1 MLNCIQA
8 PRAVALGINGDG
20 IHAAGAWR
28 CGYITRVPAST
39 MDELLSIVHEKR
51 AQTAQHTATQI
62 QHFHEQ
68 RTLAACQQPRQPT
81 AEKIVNIDL
90 YFYKPH
96 ANDYAI
102 NRAVAWATG
111 RQVLNNTGQPVQY
124 AFAHVEL
131 CFGFSPHDG
140 KALLG
145 ENYSFSIA
153 QGTNVY
159 LRRRER
165 WRSEYMAVA
174 VPITLSKYQALWN
187 RCHSIAS
194 MQPPIAFDKLGM
206 YLAFVGPAR
215 LLEARVDEVHGTFC
229 SKVVVRVLKE
239 CSVLSDELAHIH
251 PCTATPTSF
260 FCAVR
265 ARCIPTAR
273 VGV

>member
-1 MLNCIQA
+1 MA
-8 PRAVALGINGDG
+8 RVSVA
-20 IHAAGAWR
+20 
-28 CGYITRVPAST
+28 T
-39 MDELLSIVHEKR
+39 MDELFSIVHQKR
-51 AQTAQHTATQI
+51 AQVALQTGVQI
-62 QHFHEQ
+62 QHYHQQ
-68 RTLAACQQPRQPT
+68 RTLSEDHEPQQPT

-96 ANDYAI
+96 ATDYMI

-111 RQVLNNTGQPVQY
+111 RKVLSNTGQSVSY

-131 CFGFSPHDG
+131 CFGYNPHDG
-140 KALLG
+140 TLMKA

-153 QGTNVY
+153 QGTTVY

-165 WRSEYMAVA
+165 WRAEYMAVA

-187 RCHSIAS
+187 RCYSIAS

-206 YLAFVGPAR
+206 YLAFVGPAP

-229 SKVVVRVLKE
+229 SKIVVRVLKE
-239 CSVLSDELAHIH
+239 CHVLDAELVHVRA
-251 PCTATPTSF
+251 CTATPTSI

-273 VGV
+273 LGV